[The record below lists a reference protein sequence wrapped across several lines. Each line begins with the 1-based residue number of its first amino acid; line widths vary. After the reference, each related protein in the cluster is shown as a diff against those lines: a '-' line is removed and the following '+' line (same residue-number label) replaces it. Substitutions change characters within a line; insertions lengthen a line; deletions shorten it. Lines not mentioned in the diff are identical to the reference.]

1 MRCCPN
7 RAQTSAMINNLM
19 EVTVSGEGREKGGM
33 LCIAEVIDEC
43 FSAMLLDAE
52 VTIISLPRS
61 FCV

>member
-1 MRCCPN
+1 
-7 RAQTSAMINNLM
+7 MINNLM